1 MMEQQTGMEG
11 VLELRRQRREKR
23 RRRLR
28 GVLQGLSFVG
38 VTLLSL
44 AVFVFGGS
52 AMIIYGPSQPV
63 RDLFVIT
70 VMETSAAKFLATT
83 YLSNQE
89 IDAIIQAN
97 SVQTVNEVTDV
108 TMVEVPDT
116 KTEPEKDEEPIQVE
130 EVVGPTFKGKM
141 MIVRDPS
148 RVYLATSGT
157 FGAGASGKRVEEM
170 IERDGAVGG
179 VNAGGFVDDGGVG
192 NGGQPLGL
200 VISQG
205 EYLAG
210 GRQTATAMAGFDG
223 DNRLVVGNL
232 TGQQALDMG
241 LRDAVSFGPVLIVN
255 GKRAEVEGTGGGVNP
270 RTAIGQRADGAVLL
284 LVIDGRQPHS
294 IGATYKDIIDVME
307 QYEAVNACNM
317 DGGSSSLMFYQG
329 ELITTCASL
338 YGSRQLPTAWLVK
351 GEGD

>member
-44 AVFVFGGS
+44 AGFVFGGS
-52 AMIIYGPSQPV
+52 AMIISGPPQPV

-83 YLSNQE
+83 YLSDQE

-179 VNAGGFVDDGGVG
+179 VNAGGFVDEGGVG

-255 GKRAEVEGTGGGVNP
+255 GKRAEVEGTDGGVNP
-270 RTAIGQRADGAVLL
+270 RTAIGQRADGTVLL

-351 GEGD
+351 GEGE

>member
-1 MMEQQTGMEG
+1 
-11 VLELRRQRREKR
+11 
-23 RRRLR
+23 
-28 GVLQGLSFVG
+28 
-38 VTLLSL
+38 
-44 AVFVFGGS
+44 
-52 AMIIYGPSQPV
+52 MIIYGPSQPV

-83 YLSNQE
+83 YLSDQE

-179 VNAGGFVDDGGVG
+179 INAGGFVDEGGVG

-270 RTAIGQRADGAVLL
+270 RTAIGQRADGTVLL

-351 GEGD
+351 EEGE